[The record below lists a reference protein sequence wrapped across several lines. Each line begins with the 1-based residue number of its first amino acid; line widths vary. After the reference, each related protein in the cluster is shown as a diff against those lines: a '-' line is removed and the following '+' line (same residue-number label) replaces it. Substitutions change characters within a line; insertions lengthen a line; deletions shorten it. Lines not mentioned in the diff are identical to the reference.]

1 MFFGGA
7 TQPPEQCP
15 PSLFMSYLSCPAI
28 SIALNKVFFGES
40 QNQTHIFLV
49 ISTQAGVKQHGGLGK
64 LQVEERME
72 WVETW
77 RAGKEKANGD
87 RIALRI

>member
-15 PSLFMSYLSCPAI
+15 LSLFMSYLSCPAI
-28 SIALNKVFFGES
+28 STALNKVFFGDS

-49 ISTQAGVKQHGGLGK
+49 VSTRAGVKQHEGLVK

-72 WVETW
+72 WVET
-77 RAGKEKANGD
+77 
-87 RIALRI
+87 

>member
-49 ISTQAGVKQHGGLGK
+49 VSTQAGVEQHGGLGK

-72 WVETW
+72 WVET
-77 RAGKEKANGD
+77 
-87 RIALRI
+87 

>member
-15 PSLFMSYLSCPAI
+15 PSLFMSYLSCPAL

-40 QNQTHIFLV
+40 QNQTHIFLA

-64 LQVEERME
+64 LQVEEL
-72 WVETW
+72 
-77 RAGKEKANGD
+77 NGLKHEEQG
-87 RIALRI
+87 RKRQMGIGSH

>member
-15 PSLFMSYLSCPAI
+15 LSLFMSYLSRPAVC
-28 SIALNKVFFGES
+28 IALNKVFFGDS

-49 ISTQAGVKQHGGLGK
+49 VSTQAGVKQHEGLVM
-64 LQVEERME
+64 LQVEERIE
-72 WVETW
+72 
-77 RAGKEKANGD
+77 
-87 RIALRI
+87 